1 VSSNPR
7 DQSVATW
14 LRAGGI
20 RRVITGHKPAGD
32 SPAICS
38 SVYTGVEVITA
49 DTSFSDTSKPD
60 NRGAAIVSL
69 LVQGESGEV
78 NHTEIAGIL
87 RDGREYSAHL
97 GTLGGDADGTRTQSL
112 RPPQVHHSIGDGGG
126 SQESV

>member
-1 VSSNPR
+1 
-7 DQSVATW
+7 
-14 LRAGGI
+14 
-20 RRVITGHKPAGD
+20 VITGHKPAGD

-112 RPPQVHHSIGDGGG
+112 RPPQVHHSIGDGG